1 MSLAGLSVQVGIL
14 QMSSTRQGSNGHRVR
29 FINSVLRGG
38 FDRRA
43 LRLDVG
49 KRLIMNV
56 LQLLSLQI
64 HTADSYG

>member
-1 MSLAGLSVQVGIL
+1 MDIELG
-14 QMSSTRQGSNGHRVR
+14 SSTRCCEVG
-29 FINSVLRGG
+29 
-38 FDRRA
+38 DRRA